1 MKPLHRKTGGRLTV
15 FAQQAVVGVA
25 TIAIL
30 LTGCGS
36 GVSDTALAQAKQEA
50 AQTQAQ
56 KDASTTQQD
65 TQKSLAAEVK
75 KLKDDAAAK
84 AAADAAQAAATK
96 AASDAAAQAAAS
108 KAASDAAA
116 QAAASKAAADAA
128 AAATRTVCDGIVS
141 ASANTTCSFAFN
153 VANTYLQNGGGSAT
167 FYVWSPIT
175 TRYYQMTCTPGV
187 PTVCRG
193 GNNAVVYIR

>member
-1 MKPLHRKTGGRLTV
+1 MKPLHRKTGGRLTA

-56 KDASTTQQD
+56 KDASATQQD

-75 KLKDDAAAK
+75 KLKDDVAAK

-96 AASDAAAQAAAS
+96 AAA
-108 KAASDAAA
+108 DAAA
-116 QAAASKAAADAA
+116 QAAASKAAAAA